1 MRVLSSGRLF
11 ISLVLS
17 FLTTATAWGLGGG
30 GGDGGGGSGPADNF
44 VRQNQLRVAVLAVG
58 LGEAILVSCPDGKTQ
73 LLIDGGDT
81 NSAYPGAEQML
92 LAALQSQMGE
102 DKEIE
107 FLLLSHPHPDHI
119 GGVLELLRNSSFHVV
134 SYVGADKENPE
145 STLDE
150 ELRAQLLKSGA
161 TRIDDENW
169 SFNCPGT
176 EIKVEALRLPQSL
189 RKHLDCPRDLNNC
202 SSVVSVVHGKV
213 SFLLMADAG
222 MHWQK
227 LWLKHQ
233 AGDSSRRVLPPF
245 TVLKVA
251 HHASS
256 VALQKEFLNQISPS
270 YAVFS
275 IGEHHKGR
283 SAELGYPDFY
293 TLKKLSDYFALKFPE
308 EGGKTRYQIWS
319 CKRSANSCR
328 WVKSSLPPRVFA
340 TSVHGTVVFE
350 SNGRE
355 VNVSL
360 PDAQRSEN
368 PQPEP
373 SLRNPLFQDN

>member
-1 MRVLSSGRLF
+1 MRVLSPDRLF
-11 ISLVLS
+11 ITFVLS
-17 FLTTATAWGLGGG
+17 FLTTATAWG
-30 GGDGGGGSGPADNF
+30 GPVDNF
-44 VRQNQLRVAVLAVG
+44 VGQNRLRVAVLAVG
-58 LGEAILVSCPDGKTQ
+58 LGEAILVSCPDRKTQ

-81 NSAYPGAEQML
+81 NHAYPGAEQML

-107 FLLLSHPHPDHI
+107 LLLLSHPHPDHI
-119 GGVLELLRNSSFHVV
+119 GGVLELLRNSSFRVA

-150 ELRAQLLKSGA
+150 ELRAELLDSGA
-161 TRIDDENW
+161 TRLDDETW

-176 EIKVEALRLPQSL
+176 EVKVEALRLPQSL
-189 RKHLDCPRDLNNC
+189 RKHLDCPRDLNSC

-222 MHWQK
+222 THWQK
-227 LWLKHQ
+227 LWLKQQ
-233 AGDSSRRVLPPF
+233 AGDSSQVFPPF

-251 HHASS
+251 HHASP
-256 VALQKEFLNQISPS
+256 VALQKGFLNRISPS

-275 IGEHHKGR
+275 IGERHKGR

-308 EGGKTRYQIWS
+308 QRKKTTHQIWS
-319 CKRSANSCR
+319 CKRNANSCS

-350 SNGRE
+350 SDGRE
-355 VNVSL
+355 VKVSL
-360 PDAQRSEN
+360 PDAQHSEN

-373 SLRNPLFQDN
+373 SLRNPLSQDN